1 MIWFAYCGQF
11 VASVDWLAV
20 GLFSFT
26 NKANTRN
33 TRRAQRALM
42 AEPNALERLS
52 PGALVALRNA
62 LVARN
67 RARNPRARVS
77 DLGGVELPTAAPPLA
92 PAPPEPA
99 LVEDM
104 PIDRGATLPRLAQA
118 GEDNTDSMR
127 DIQAPIE
134 TEMTGR
140 ELDFAEIR
148 RNANMEASR
157 ELTWLDSC
165 CEWLCD
171 PLHICEHKRAHESR
185 SRYW

>member
-20 GLFSFT
+20 GFLSQT
-26 NKANTRN
+26 KQTPAIHA
-33 TRRAQRALM
+33 RAQRALM
-42 AEPNALERLS
+42 AEPSALERLS
-52 PGALVALRNA
+52 HALRNA

-77 DLGGVELPTAAPPLA
+77 DSRVGGVELPTE

-99 LVEDM
+99 IVEDM
-104 PIDRGATLPRLAQA
+104 PIDRGATLTRLAQA
-118 GEDNTDSMR
+118 REDNTDSMR

-134 TEMTGR
+134 TEMAGR
-140 ELDFAEIR
+140 ELGLAEYR
-148 RNANMEASR
+148 RKKSMEDRS
-157 ELTWLDSC
+157 TSPWLDSC

-171 PLHICEHKRAHESR
+171 PLHICEHKRAHSSRYSSR
-185 SRYW
+185 SGYR